1 MFLGLPLTEDVIEKC
16 EQWASWIGV
25 VLFVTAQSFG
35 LRPPVK
41 ECQHRQPPDRALLI
55 ARGADR
61 QLTPASH
68 KARSGGAGISPARD
82 QGGESSKTRAKTGQS
97 VSCAPG
103 R

>member
-1 MFLGLPLTEDVIEKC
+1 MGVFDWHRPLRDRHSLSGCAPPSKSV
-16 EQWASWIGV
+16 SIGN
-25 VLFVTAQSFG
+25 
-35 LRPPVK
+35 
-41 ECQHRQPPDRALLI
+41 HPDRALLI
-55 ARGADR
+55 ARGVDR
-61 QLTPASH
+61 QLTPTSH